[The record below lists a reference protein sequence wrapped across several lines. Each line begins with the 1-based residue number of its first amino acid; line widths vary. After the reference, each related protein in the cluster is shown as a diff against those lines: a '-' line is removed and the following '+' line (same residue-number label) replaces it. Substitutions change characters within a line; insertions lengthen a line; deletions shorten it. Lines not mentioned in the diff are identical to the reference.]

1 MLDDDF
7 KKIEDFLKLGGN
19 SELQMF
25 QEFEKLVDG
34 LFVDIV
40 KKNEAEGFS
49 ILSSLV
55 HESYSEYDKNSQN
68 VVKDFAIS
76 IIILKRLILILKD
89 DQDTNSIK
97 TADKSMYITLM
108 KTLMKELKKEV
119 NIHLNFFKGFSEYV
133 DNMDVLVNTED

>member
-40 KKNEAEGFS
+40 KKDVAEGFS